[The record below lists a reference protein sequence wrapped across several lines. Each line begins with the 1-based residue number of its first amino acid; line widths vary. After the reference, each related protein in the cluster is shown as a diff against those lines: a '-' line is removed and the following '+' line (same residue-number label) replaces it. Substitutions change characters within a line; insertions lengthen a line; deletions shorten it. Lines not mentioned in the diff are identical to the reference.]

1 MKKNACRPAYIC
13 PPRLRE
19 GDRAAL
25 IATASPASE
34 KQLAEAVRSL
44 KELNLSPVV
53 FSSCRAQKEY
63 LSGDDRLRAHD
74 LMLAFSDPRIR
85 AIFCLR
91 GGYGS
96 ARLLDLLDY
105 NTIRQNPKIFAGFSD
120 VTALHAAFAKHCG
133 FITYHAPMPS
143 YPYRKYDRHITLA
156 SLQAALFSESGSY
169 ELKKA
174 ESGAGKTDKKESC
187 GNRTEG
193 GSAPGIFGTE
203 TAVMNGRLL
212 GGNLTVF
219 ASLLGTPYMP
229 DTDGCILFLEDVGE
243 KTYRIDR
250 AFTSLR
256 LAGKLKGCRGIL
268 LGTFS
273 RLHPAAP
280 QPALLSGDH
289 KGDRVVCR
297 RAGTVRPSLRSLRSQ
312 SDSADGR
319 PLHRDSGTGCGA
331 CRTSDTAQPAPA
343 DPLQLLILRN
353 RIFLFFQHIRCLY
366 SRYLQN
372 PLLFLLSFQYIIKS
386 FCQPGY
392 IL

>member
-1 MKKNACRPAYIC
+1 MKKNACRPAYIR

-19 GDRAAL
+19 GDRTAL

-53 FSSCRAQKEY
+53 FPSCRAQKEY

-74 LMLAFSDPRIR
+74 LMLAFSDPGIR

-143 YPYRKYDRHITLA
+143 YPCRKYDRHITLA
-156 SLQAALFSESGSY
+156 SLQVRAFFGKRILRAEKSGIRSRKNGQKRILR
-169 ELKKA
+169 EQNRRRLR
-174 ESGAGKTDKKESC
+174 SRHIRN
-187 GNRTEG
+187 GNRRHERPTARRQSDRLCLSPGHAVYAGHRRLYPLSGRCGRKDISHRPSIHLPAAGRKTE
-193 GSAPGIFGTE
+193 
-203 TAVMNGRLL
+203 R
-212 GGNLTVF
+212 
-219 ASLLGTPYMP
+219 MP
-229 DTDGCILFLEDVGE
+229 RHPSGHLF
-243 KTYRIDR
+243 
-250 AFTSLR
+250 
-256 LAGKLKGCRGIL
+256 
-268 LGTFS
+268 

-297 RAGTVRPSLRSLRSQ
+297 
-312 SDSADGR
+312 
-319 PLHRDSGTGCGA
+319 A
-331 CRTSDTAQPAPA
+331 CRYCPAFPSVT
-343 DPLQLLILRN
+343 PFPI
-353 RIFLFFQHIRCLY
+353 
-366 SRYLQN
+366 
-372 PLLFLLSFQYIIKS
+372 
-386 FCQPGY
+386 
-392 IL
+392 